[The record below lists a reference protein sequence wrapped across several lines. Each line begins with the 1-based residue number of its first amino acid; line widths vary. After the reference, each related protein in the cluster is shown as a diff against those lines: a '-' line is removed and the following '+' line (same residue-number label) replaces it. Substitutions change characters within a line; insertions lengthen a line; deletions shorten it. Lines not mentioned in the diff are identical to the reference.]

1 MDQTE
6 SMRVDSVG
14 LERLESGRPPGET
27 GVSLVSA
34 QFDFYRHLPM
44 FWEPI
49 LEEIR
54 SVGFSLVSTFVCWDF
69 HEVEPGVFDFAGTT
83 DESRNLE
90 RFLSLCQKLGL
101 FVWLR
106 PGPIIDDEWPTRG
119 PARDVCTL
127 ERTDPRF
134 RARATG
140 WLEAVGK
147 VIGERQV
154 SSGGPVALVQ
164 VDNEVFYPHCTEAS
178 ATESDASYHIPYRVD
193 QVLGDFR
200 EWLRRTNPADSLE
213 PDSALA
219 QRIRRVAAGDEHAW
233 TPEFATASA
242 EERSLAFD
250 FIGAMIGEY
259 HEWAANVLR
268 SNGVK
273 APIVANVKHGLAY
286 FDWRAISDAV
296 DFTGCNNYFDDPRAP
311 EEFLNLVWWYGL
323 QRTRLGHSWA
333 PEFWCGKWL
342 ELGQDT
348 SIFDP
353 RHYEYVVMLGIAGG
367 LRGANFFMFVER
379 DDWHYSPVNAIAKP
393 RPNLLQP
400 FSRILPLMSA
410 LQADERLVTIGLIW
424 SLADNQELLAEKH
437 QDWTTL
443 SATWWEDDRP
453 KEHKAWWDSLRSLV
467 DGDVD
472 FRIVDTAQPDL
483 EGLDFI
489 VYAGARPVSSV
500 LAAKLEPWIA
510 SGGTLV
516 LAGAES
522 PSGQS
527 VDREESLTMSPER
540 LAEGLRTAKAADY
553 TRADRPG
560 IWTTSYRGPD
570 YVVMFVVNRTHRPL
584 PVLVSLSASFC
595 DLVEEVD
602 PSLARIDRTGS
613 GGELHFDV
621 DAFSVEVRWW
631 GHGGHR
637 SF

>member
-1 MDQTE
+1 MD
-6 SMRVDSVG
+6 SGDCVMVDPMQLRRLG
-14 LERLESGRPPGET
+14 GERFGKEAGASI
-27 GVSLVSA
+27 VSA

-44 FWEPI
+44 FWQPI

-69 HEVEPGVFDFAGTT
+69 HEIEPGVFDFIGTT
-83 DESRNLE
+83 DESRNLD

-134 RARATG
+134 RARATE
-140 WLEAVGK
+140 WLQAVGK
-147 VIGERQV
+147 VIRGSQV
-154 SSGGPVALVQ
+154 SAGGPVAFVQ

-200 EWLRRTNPADSLE
+200 EWLGRTSAADSLE
-213 PDSALA
+213 PGSVLA
-219 QRIRRVAAGDEHAW
+219 RRIRRVAAGYEPAW
-233 TPEFATASA
+233 TPELRSASA

-268 SNGVK
+268 ASGVD

-286 FDWRAISDAV
+286 FDWRAVSEAV
-296 DFTGCNNYFDDPRAP
+296 DLTGCNNYFDDPREP

-323 QRTRLGHSWA
+323 QRTRLGHNWA

-353 RHYEYVVMLGIAGG
+353 HHYEYVVMLGIAAG

-379 DDWHYSPVNAIAKP
+379 DDWHYSPVSAIAKP

-400 FSRILPLMSA
+400 FSRILPLMNA
-410 LQADERLVTIGLIW
+410 LQADERLVAVGLIW
-424 SLADNQELLAEKH
+424 SLADNQELLVEKH

-443 SATWWEDDRP
+443 SSTWWEDDRP

-467 DGDVD
+467 DADVD
-472 FRIVDTAQPDL
+472 FRLVDADHPNL
-483 EGLDFI
+483 EGLD
-489 VYAGARPVSSV
+489 VLVKAGAGTVSNV
-500 LAAKLEPWIA
+500 LAAELEPWVA
-510 SGGTLV
+510 GGGIVV
-516 LAGAES
+516 LAGDES
-522 PSGQS
+522 PSGARGDQNHAP
-527 VDREESLTMSPER
+527 TISPGR
-540 LAEGLRTAKAADY
+540 LAEGLRELKAVDY

-560 IWTTSYRGPD
+560 IWSTSYRGPD

-584 PVLVSLSASFC
+584 PVVIGLSAGFC
-595 DLVEEVD
+595 DLVREVD
-602 PSLARIDRTGS
+602 PSLSRIVQTGS
-613 GGELHFDV
+613 RSELHVDV
-621 DAFSVEVRWW
+621 NAYSVEVRWW
-631 GHGGHR
+631 GRGGHR